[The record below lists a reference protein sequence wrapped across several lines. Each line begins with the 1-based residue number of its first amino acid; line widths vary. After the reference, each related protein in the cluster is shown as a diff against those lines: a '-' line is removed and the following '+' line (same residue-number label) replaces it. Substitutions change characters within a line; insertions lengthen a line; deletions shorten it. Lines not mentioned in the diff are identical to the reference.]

1 MINLKN
7 MNIAY
12 LKYKGKGQINLIEK
26 VKKKKKKVAQ
36 ENIYDQ
42 HYKMILVLKKQ
53 SQKGEK
59 QQ

>member
-26 VKKKKKKVAQ
+26 VKKKKVAQ

-42 HYKMILVLKKQ
+42 HYKMILVLKKH